1 MVDVVEEKVDDDGPA
16 ELEGVA
22 SVMLLIASSS
32 SAGSIKQSGI
42 CDDRSAP
49 AVAMV
54 EDMDGPRV
62 SP

>member
-22 SVMLLIASSS
+22 SVMLLIARSS